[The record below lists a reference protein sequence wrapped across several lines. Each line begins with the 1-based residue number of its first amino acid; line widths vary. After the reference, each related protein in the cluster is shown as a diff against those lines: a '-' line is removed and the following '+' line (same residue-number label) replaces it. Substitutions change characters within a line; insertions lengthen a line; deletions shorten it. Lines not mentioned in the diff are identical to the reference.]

1 MPARKADRQGTV
13 TSPGGTKENVGG
25 NDEGTKA
32 SEPAEASKPRSR
44 TLRHGVDAAEAGRRS
59 GAARRA
65 RAAERA
71 AADADA
77 ATTFRQRLGVS
88 LSRLSQD
95 ELDAAVKAMA
105 TEATKGGKPAAMTA
119 LAKMA
124 DQAFGKPAPE
134 EEDPP
139 GDELT
144 LTRAQRSALIARI
157 LEEEDLD
164 GKPSGDGTDPRD
176 DPPSPAPPHPPE

>member
-1 MPARKADRQGTV
+1 MPARKADRQDTV
-13 TSPGGTKENVGG
+13 TSPGGTKENVGE
-25 NDEGTKA
+25 NDEGTTT
-32 SEPAEASKPRSR
+32 SEPPGASKTRSR

-71 AADADA
+71 AAEADA
-77 ATTFRQRLGVS
+77 AQTFRQRLGVS
-88 LSRLSQD
+88 LSRLTQD
-95 ELDAAVKAMA
+95 ELDAAVRAMA
-105 TEATKGGKPAAMTA
+105 QQAGKGLPSA
-119 LAKMA
+119 LSALGRAA

-134 EEDPP
+134 EEDPQ
-139 GDELT
+139 GEELT

-157 LEEEDLD
+157 LEEERLD

-176 DPPSPAPPHPPE
+176 EGAPPAPPHPPE